1 VRKVVIQTEPNAGS
15 DLVTRWFVGLLV
27 ASSGLFVWSVYK
39 NVAIGIHASDTGTS
53 GAGDQMAWVSF
64 FVSVVGIGAAVV
76 GIVVAVNRR
85 KRRPTDR

>member
-1 VRKVVIQTEPNAGS
+1 VILTESNAEG

-39 NVAIGIHASDTGTS
+39 NVAIGIHASDTSTS
-53 GAGDQMAWVSF
+53 GAGDQMAWVWL

-76 GIVVAVNRR
+76 GIVVAANRR
-85 KRRPTDR
+85 SRRPTGR